1 MRFNILTTTLISLVF
16 TTISNAQ
23 LRFFQRL
30 ADSAVTLTKQK
41 VVYDLSYYSIVYP
54 KGDVPPD
61 KGVCTDVIIRAY
73 RKLQIDLQ
81 QLVHEDMLRNFS
93 AYPND
98 WGLRS
103 TDKNID
109 HRRVPNLI
117 TFFKR
122 KGATVPI
129 TNNPDDYQP
138 GDIVCWLLPRGL
150 KHIGMLVKQ
159 QSVDH
164 KRYLIVHNIG
174 NGQVIED
181 CLFSYRII
189 GHFRYMR

>member
-1 MRFNILTTTLISLVF
+1 M
-16 TTISNAQ
+16 
-23 LRFFQRL
+23 
-30 ADSAVTLTKQK
+30 
-41 VVYDLSYYSIVYP
+41 YDLSYYSIAYP

-73 RKLQIDLQ
+73 RKLQVDLQ

-93 AYPND
+93 VYPND

>member
-1 MRFNILTTTLISLVF
+1 MRFNILTTTFSFLLF

-23 LRFFQRL
+23 PPFYQRL
-30 ADSAVTLTKQK
+30 ADSAATLTKQK
-41 VVYDLSYYSIVYP
+41 VVYDLSYYSSAYP
-54 KGDVPPD
+54 KGDVPLD

-93 AYPND
+93 VYPHD
-98 WGLRS
+98 WGLRN

-109 HRRVPNLI
+109 HRRVPNLM

-122 KGATVPI
+122 HGTVVPI
-129 TNNPDDYQP
+129 TNNPIDYQP
-138 GDIVCWLLPRGL
+138 GDIVCWLLPRGM

-159 QSVDH
+159 RSSDH

-181 CLFSYRII
+181 CLFSYQII

>member
-1 MRFNILTTTLISLVF
+1 MRFNTITTIFISLFF
-16 TTISNAQ
+16 TTISKSQ
-23 LRFFQRL
+23 PGFYQRL
-30 ADSAVTLTKQK
+30 ADSAATLTKQK
-41 VVYDLSYYSIVYP
+41 VVYDLSYYSIAYP

-61 KGVCTDVIIRAY
+61 KGVCTDVIIRTY

-81 QLVHEDMLRNFS
+81 QLVHEDMVRNFS
-93 AYPND
+93 AYPTY

-122 KGATVPI
+122 KGAAVPI
-129 TNNPDDYQP
+129 TNNPVDYQP
-138 GDIVCWLLPRGL
+138 GDIVCWLLPRGM
-150 KHIGMLVKQ
+150 KHIGLLVKQ
-159 QSVDH
+159 RSLDH
-164 KRYLIVHNIG
+164 KRYLIMHNIG

-181 CLFSYRII
+181 CLFSYQII

>member
-1 MRFNILTTTLISLVF
+1 MRFNTLTTTLIFLYF

-23 LRFFQRL
+23 PRFFQRL
-30 ADSAVTLTKQK
+30 ADSAATLTKQK
-41 VVYDLSYYSIVYP
+41 VVYDLSYYSIAYP

-98 WGLRS
+98 WGLSS

-159 QSVDH
+159 QSVDY

-174 NGQVIED
+174 NGQVIDD

>member
-1 MRFNILTTTLISLVF
+1 M
-16 TTISNAQ
+16 
-23 LRFFQRL
+23 
-30 ADSAVTLTKQK
+30 
-41 VVYDLSYYSIVYP
+41 
-54 KGDVPPD
+54 
-61 KGVCTDVIIRAY
+61 IIRAY
-73 RKLQIDLQ
+73 RKLQVDLQ

-93 AYPND
+93 VYPND